1 MLQNKTRIR
10 KTGADKLTTV
20 DLIAKAEFLRQD
32 EFRFLRIKKLDEINV
47 ALISLM
53 KKNPCRSA
61 RVLLFIGG
69 FAF

>member
-53 KKNPCRSA
+53 KKSPCRSA